1 VSTSAERAGSRPPT
15 VVLPCAAVLFD
26 VDGTLV
32 DSTPLIERAAREW
45 AAEYGIDPDEFLANA
60 HGRPTG
66 DRVAEFLPPDQV
78 RDATARLD
86 ALEAMGADGITA
98 TPGAVEIL
106 AAMNG
111 LPYAFVTSM
120 DRTQLKTRTH
130 VTGVPAPSVVVT
142 AEDVPSGKPDP
153 SGYLQAAGRLGVDPA
168 ACVVIEDAPAGI
180 AAGRAAGATVVA
192 VLTSHP
198 PESVGAA
205 HHTVQDLTGVTAT
218 PAGLRL
224 TGMIN

>member
-1 VSTSAERAGSRPPT
+1 MI
-15 VVLPCAAVLFD
+15 LPCAAVLFD

-45 AAEYGIDPDEFLANA
+45 AAEYGIDPDEFLADA

-66 DRVAEFLPPDQV
+66 DRVAEFLPADQV

-86 ALEAMGADGITA
+86 ALENIGTDGITA
-98 TPGAVEIL
+98 LPGAMDLL
-106 AAMNG
+106 ASMNG
-111 LPYAFVTSM
+111 LPHAFVTSM
-120 DRTQLKTRTH
+120 DRAQLKTRTD
-130 VTGVPAPSVVVT
+130 VAGVSLPSVVVT
-142 AEDVPSGKPDP
+142 ADDVPNGKPDP
-153 SGYLQAAGRLGVDPA
+153 TGYLQAARRLGVDPA
-168 ACVVIEDAPAGI
+168 SCVIIEDAPAGI

-205 HHTVQDLTGVTAT
+205 HHAVRDLTRVTIT
-218 PAGLRL
+218 TGGLRL
-224 TGMIN
+224 ATG